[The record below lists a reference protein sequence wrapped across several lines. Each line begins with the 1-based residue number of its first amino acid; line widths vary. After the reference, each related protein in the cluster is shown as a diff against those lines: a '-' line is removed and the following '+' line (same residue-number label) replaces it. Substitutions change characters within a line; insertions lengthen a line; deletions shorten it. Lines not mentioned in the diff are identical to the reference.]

1 MKRLHLIVLGF
12 IILLT
17 PICYAATNL
26 VAAHNLINNLDKAQ
40 MQAKQKTSMPVL
52 FPKRIASDPTIKT
65 YYASADLT
73 AAPGYR
79 IYVDSTKDC
88 RGVHTCNIGRVSAEI
103 GGNPIIYYDMNN
115 KEITIPVILSNNLK
129 GYYTP
134 AHAMGD
140 FWPTML
146 VWRDKNV
153 LYTITWQLKPE
164 IEKNAIIAMAN
175 SMITLKH
182 IDYFD

>member
-1 MKRLHLIVLGF
+1 MKRLNLLFLGF
-12 IILLT
+12 LLLFM
-17 PICYAATNL
+17 PLCYAATNL
-26 VAAHNLINNLDKAQ
+26 AVAHNLIKNLDQATT
-40 MQAKQKTSMPVL
+40 QAKQKTSVLIL
-52 FPKRIASDPTIKT
+52 FPERITTDSAIKA
-65 YYASADLT
+65 YYAAADLT

-79 IYVDSTKDC
+79 IYIDSTEDC
-88 RGVHTCNIGRVSAEI
+88 HGMHTCNIGSVSAEI
-103 GGNPIIYYDMNN
+103 AGNPVIYYDMNN
-115 KEITIPVILSNNLK
+115 QEITVPVILNNNLK

-164 IEKNAIIAMAN
+164 IEKTAIIAMAN
-175 SMITLKH
+175 SMITSQH
-182 IDYFD
+182 IDYFK